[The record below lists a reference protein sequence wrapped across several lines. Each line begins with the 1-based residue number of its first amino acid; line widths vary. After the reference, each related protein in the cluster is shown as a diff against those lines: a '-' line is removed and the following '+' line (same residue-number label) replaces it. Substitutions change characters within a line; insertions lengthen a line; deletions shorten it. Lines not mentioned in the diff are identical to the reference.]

1 MVASLKSLT
10 AAQTIRILI
19 QTHDLGDGRCNLNA
33 GTNRKYSKYYFYM
46 IAHHIVVQHMNG
58 VYNLL
63 WVQWNAVN
71 ATTVGP

>member
-33 GTNRKYSKYYFYM
+33 GTNREYSKYYM

-63 WVQWNAVN
+63 
-71 ATTVGP
+71 